1 MKNGDD
7 TVDEECRKSGYI
19 NPETEVQQG
28 CLVTQ
33 QLSERPM
40 LPHTI
45 QRILLRVKAAVNKSS

>member
-7 TVDEECRKSGYI
+7 TVDEECIKSVYI

-33 QLSERPM
+33 QVLERPM
-40 LPHTI
+40 LPHTL
-45 QRILLRVKAAVNKSS
+45 QRILLRVKASVNKSS